1 MKIQRFMGPWA
12 FADSTKS
19 WDVTSTHRQCAS
31 GLTDLGFLGQVA
43 EKDNVIKQMKEEVGK
58 KQLGIKK
65 AELR

>member
-1 MKIQRFMGPWA
+1 M
-12 FADSTKS
+12 
-19 WDVTSTHRQCAS
+19 TSTHRQCAS